1 VKLKGLHNLWLIL
14 GCLLLL
20 WLDLAADTADWA
32 GQAFVEFRLPRVGA
46 AIFAGIALSVCG
58 LILQT
63 IFRNPLAGPFLTGV
77 SPGASFTVALFTLA
91 FPSILTAGFGGFYPG
106 LAFCGMLGGVLVL
119 LLQLYISAR
128 YRSVFTLLLTGVLLG
143 YLFGAGVEIMQGLA
157 GAEQLKSFTMWG
169 LGSFDRVQT
178 ENLASLFLIGITG
191 LLFVLFNRFRLDAY
205 LPGDEYAQIS
215 GVDVKKLKFQSILV
229 SGILAGMVTG
239 LCGPI
244 GFVGMVSPHLARAL
258 AGKNSHGNLLIPT
271 ILSGVF
277 FCLLADWAAHHAIPG
292 TTLNVNAVSSLLGAP
307 LVLWAVLKI
316 RN

>member
-1 VKLKGLHNLWLIL
+1 
-14 GCLLLL
+14 L
-20 WLDLAADTADWA
+20 WLDLKA
-32 GQAFVEFRLPRVGA
+32 GNPDIGSEAFLQFRIPRVGA
-46 AIFAGIALSVCG
+46 AVFSGIILSICG
-58 LILQT
+58 LLLQT

-77 SPGASFTVALFTLA
+77 SPGASFSVALFTLA
-91 FPSILTAGFGGFYPG
+91 FPAVLTTGFMGFYPG
-106 LAFCGMLGGVLVL
+106 LAFCGMLGGVAVL

-178 ENLASLFLIGITG
+178 ENLLWLLGISLFGFA
-191 LLFVLFNRFRLDAY
+191 FVFVSRYRLDAY

-215 GVDVKKLKFQSILV
+215 GVDVKKLKIQSILV
-229 SGILAGMVTG
+229 SGILAGLITG

-258 AGKNSHGNLLIPT
+258 TGKNSHGNLLLPT
-271 ILSGVF
+271 VLSGVF
-277 FCLLADWAAHHAIPG
+277 FCLLADWVAHHGIAG
-292 TTLNVNAVSSLLGAP
+292 LTLNVNAVSSLLGTP
-307 LVLWAVLKI
+307 LVLWAVLKMKAQ
-316 RN
+316 

>member
-1 VKLKGLHNLWLIL
+1 MKGLYNLWL
-14 GCLLLL
+14 LLACIILL
-20 WLDLAADTADWA
+20 WLDLTSDMANWN

-46 AIFAGIALSVCG
+46 AVLTGIALSVCG

-77 SPGASFTVALFTLA
+77 SPGASFAVALFTLA
-91 FPSILTAGFGGFYPG
+91 FPTMLTTGFGGFYPG
-106 LAFCGMLGGVLVL
+106 IAFCGMLGGVSVL
-119 LLQLYISAR
+119 FLQLYISAR

-178 ENLASLFLIGITG
+178 ENLPSLFFICIAG
-191 LLFVLFNRFRLDAY
+191 LSFLMLSRFRLDSY
-205 LPGDEYAQIS
+205 LPGDDYAQIS
-215 GVDVKKLKFQSILV
+215 GVDVKKLKLQSVLI

-258 AGKNSHGNLLIPT
+258 AGKNAHGVLFLPT
-271 ILSGVF
+271 ILSGMF
-277 FCLLADWAAHHAIPG
+277 FCLLADWVAHHAIPG
-292 TTLNVNAVSSLLGAP
+292 ITLSVNAVSSLLGAP